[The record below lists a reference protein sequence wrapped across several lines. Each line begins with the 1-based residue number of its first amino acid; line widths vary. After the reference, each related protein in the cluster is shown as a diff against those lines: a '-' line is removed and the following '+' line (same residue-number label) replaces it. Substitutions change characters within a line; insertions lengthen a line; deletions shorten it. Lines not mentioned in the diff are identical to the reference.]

1 MFHVKHLWRVKYM
14 DWIKKPVAPCKGC
27 NKRQLHCH
35 ANCAEYQQFYN
46 DNEKY
51 KADLRFFNAHDY
63 YKEMCIKSAYF
74 SKQKH
79 KLKKWGMK

>member
-1 MFHVKHLWRVKYM
+1 M
-14 DWIKKPVAPCKGC
+14 DWIKKPTAPCKGC
-27 NKRQLHCH
+27 DKRHLHCH
-35 ANCAEYQQFYN
+35 ANCTEYQQFYIE
-46 DNEKY
+46 NEKY
-51 KADLRFFNAHDY
+51 KADLRFLNAHDY